1 MNGVSRD
8 FYHKRKKGGH
18 PSEASLYRKS
28 EKTMKQGF
36 IIKKQQQLLQNVHM
50 DASVNYMVNGD
61 INIQPCPWEQD
72 KQLTDGRPVHY
83 RANLEVLA
91 DGQTRV
97 KAKRTGS
104 RGPLYRTLFET
115 AHGTVK
121 IVPQRKHRHPE
132 REQLIV
138 EFKFPRRYGLELTK
152 ALYQQEADEV
162 MSYFKTR
169 KEDCLWNQQ

>member
-1 MNGVSRD
+1 
-8 FYHKRKKGGH
+8 
-18 PSEASLYRKS
+18 
-28 EKTMKQGF
+28 MKPE
-36 IIKKQQQLLQNVHM
+36 IIRQKQLLLQNVQM
-50 DASVNYMVNGD
+50 DGSVNYLVNGD
-61 INIQPCPWEQD
+61 INIQPCPWED
-72 KQLTDGRPVHY
+72 EKQVTEGRPVYY

-104 RGPLYRTLFET
+104 RGPLYQTLFET
-115 AHGTVK
+115 AHGVVK
-121 IVPQRKHRHPE
+121 IVPQRKLRHPE

-152 ALYQQEADEV
+152 KLYEEEADQV

>member
-1 MNGVSRD
+1 
-8 FYHKRKKGGH
+8 
-18 PSEASLYRKS
+18 
-28 EKTMKQGF
+28 MKPE
-36 IIKKQQQLLQNVHM
+36 IIRQKQLLLQNVQM
-50 DASVNYMVNGD
+50 DGSINYLVNGD
-61 INIQPCPWEQD
+61 INIQPCPWED
-72 KQLTDGRPVHY
+72 EKQVTEGRPVYY

-104 RGPLYRTLFET
+104 RGPLYQTLFET

-121 IVPQRKHRHPE
+121 IVPQRKQRHPS

-152 ALYQQEADEV
+152 KLYEEEADQV

>member
-1 MNGVSRD
+1 
-8 FYHKRKKGGH
+8 
-18 PSEASLYRKS
+18 
-28 EKTMKQGF
+28 MKPE
-36 IIKKQQQLLQNVHM
+36 IIRQKQLLLQNVQM
-50 DASVNYMVNGD
+50 DGSVNYLVNGD
-61 INIQPCPWEQD
+61 INIQPCPWED
-72 KQLTDGRPVHY
+72 EKQVTEGRPVYY

-97 KAKRTGS
+97 KAKRMGS
-104 RGPLYRTLFET
+104 RGPLYQTLFET
-115 AHGTVK
+115 AHGAVK
-121 IVPQRKHRHPE
+121 IVPQRKQRHPE

-152 ALYQQEADEV
+152 KLYEEEADQV

>member
-1 MNGVSRD
+1 M
-8 FYHKRKKGGH
+8 KK
-18 PSEASLYRKS
+18 EFLTK
-28 EKTMKQGF
+28 
-36 IIKKQQQLLQNVHM
+36 QLLQQNVQM
-50 DASVNYMVNGD
+50 DGSINYMVNGD

-72 KQLTDGRPVHY
+72 KQVTEGRPVY
-83 RANLEVLA
+83 YQANLEVMA

-97 KAKRTGS
+97 KTKRTGS
-104 RGPLYRTLFET
+104 RGPLYQTLFET

-121 IVPQRKHRHPE
+121 IVPQRKQRHPE

-152 ALYQQEADEV
+152 KLYEEESDQI

>member
-1 MNGVSRD
+1 M
-8 FYHKRKKGGH
+8 RK
-18 PSEASLYRKS
+18 EFL
-28 EKTMKQGF
+28 TKQL
-36 IIKKQQQLLQNVHM
+36 LLQNVQM
-50 DASVNYMVNGD
+50 DGNVNYLVNGD

-72 KQLTDGRPVHY
+72 KQVTEGRPVYY
-83 RANLEVLA
+83 RANLEVMA

-97 KAKRTGS
+97 KTKRTGS
-104 RGPLYRTLFET
+104 RGPLYQTLFET

-121 IVPQRKHRHPE
+121 IVPQRKQRHPE

-152 ALYQQEADEV
+152 KLYDEESDQI

>member
-1 MNGVSRD
+1 M
-8 FYHKRKKGGH
+8 RK
-18 PSEASLYRKS
+18 EFL
-28 EKTMKQGF
+28 TKQL
-36 IIKKQQQLLQNVHM
+36 LLQNVQM
-50 DASVNYMVNGD
+50 DGSVNYLVNGD

-72 KQLTDGRPVHY
+72 KQVTDGRPVYY
-83 RANLEVLA
+83 RANLEVMA

-97 KAKRTGS
+97 KTKRTGS
-104 RGPLYRTLFET
+104 RGPLYQTLFET

-152 ALYQQEADEV
+152 KLYKEESDQI

>member
-1 MNGVSRD
+1 MATLLKLRSTENQ
-8 FYHKRKKGGH
+8 
-18 PSEASLYRKS
+18 
-28 EKTMKQGF
+28 KTMKQGF

>member
-1 MNGVSRD
+1 
-8 FYHKRKKGGH
+8 
-18 PSEASLYRKS
+18 
-28 EKTMKQGF
+28 MKPE
-36 IIKKQQQLLQNVHM
+36 IIRQKQLLLQNVQM
-50 DASVNYMVNGD
+50 DGSVNYLVNGD
-61 INIQPCPWEQD
+61 INIQPCPWED
-72 KQLTDGRPVHY
+72 EKQVTEGRPVYY

-104 RGPLYRTLFET
+104 RGPLYQTLFET
-115 AHGTVK
+115 AHGVVK
-121 IVPQRKHRHPE
+121 IVPQRKQRHPE

-152 ALYQQEADEV
+152 KLYEEEADQE

>member
-1 MNGVSRD
+1 M
-8 FYHKRKKGGH
+8 RK
-18 PSEASLYRKS
+18 EFL
-28 EKTMKQGF
+28 TKQL
-36 IIKKQQQLLQNVHM
+36 LLQNVQM
-50 DASVNYMVNGD
+50 DGSINYMVNGD

-72 KQLTDGRPVHY
+72 KQVTEGRPVYY
-83 RANLEVLA
+83 RANLEVLP

-97 KAKRTGS
+97 KAKRTG
-104 RGPLYRTLFET
+104 RIGPLYQTLFET

-121 IVPQRKHRHPE
+121 IVPQRKQRHPE

-152 ALYQQEADEV
+152 KLYEEESDQI

>member
-1 MNGVSRD
+1 
-8 FYHKRKKGGH
+8 
-18 PSEASLYRKS
+18 
-28 EKTMKQGF
+28 MKPE
-36 IIKKQQQLLQNVHM
+36 IIRQKQLLLQNVQM
-50 DASVNYMVNGD
+50 DGSVNYLVNGD
-61 INIQPCPWEQD
+61 INIQPCPWED
-72 KQLTDGRPVHY
+72 EKQVTEGRPVCY

-104 RGPLYRTLFET
+104 RGPLYQTLFET
-115 AHGTVK
+115 PHGVVK
-121 IVPQRKHRHPE
+121 IVPQRKQRHPE

-152 ALYQQEADEV
+152 KLYEEEADQV

>member
-1 MNGVSRD
+1 
-8 FYHKRKKGGH
+8 
-18 PSEASLYRKS
+18 
-28 EKTMKQGF
+28 MKQGF
-36 IIKKQQQLLQNVHM
+36 IIKKQQQLLQNVQM

-97 KAKRTGS
+97 KAKRAGS

>member
-1 MNGVSRD
+1 MSEGSLASENGQISALALSHNSKSD
-8 FYHKRKKGGH
+8 F
-18 PSEASLYRKS
+18 
-28 EKTMKQGF
+28 MKPT
-36 IIKKQQQLLQNVHM
+36 IISKKQLLVQNVQK
-50 DASVNYMVNGD
+50 DASVNYMINGD

-72 KQLTDGRPVHY
+72 KQVTEGRPVYY
-83 RANLEVLA
+83 RANLEVMA

-97 KAKRTGS
+97 KTKRTGS
-104 RGPLYRTLFET
+104 RGPLYQTLFET

-121 IVPQRKHRHPE
+121 IVPQRKQRHPE

-152 ALYQQEADEV
+152 ALYQEESDQV

>member
-1 MNGVSRD
+1 M
-8 FYHKRKKGGH
+8 KK
-18 PSEASLYRKS
+18 EFL
-28 EKTMKQGF
+28 TKQL
-36 IIKKQQQLLQNVHM
+36 LLQNVQM
-50 DASVNYMVNGD
+50 DGSVNYLVNGD

-72 KQLTDGRPVHY
+72 KQVTDGRPVY
-83 RANLEVLA
+83 YQANLEVMA

-97 KAKRTGS
+97 KTRRTGS
-104 RGPLYRTLFET
+104 RGPLYQTLFET

-121 IVPQRKHRHPE
+121 IVPQRKQRHPE

-152 ALYQQEADEV
+152 KLYEEESDQI

>member
-1 MNGVSRD
+1 M
-8 FYHKRKKGGH
+8 RK
-18 PSEASLYRKS
+18 EFL
-28 EKTMKQGF
+28 TKQL
-36 IIKKQQQLLQNVHM
+36 LLQNVQM
-50 DASVNYMVNGD
+50 DGRVNYLVNGD

-72 KQLTDGRPVHY
+72 KQVTEGRPVYY
-83 RANLEVLA
+83 RANLEVMA

-97 KAKRTGS
+97 KTKRTGS
-104 RGPLYRTLFET
+104 RGPLYQTLFET

-121 IVPQRKHRHPE
+121 IVPQRKQRHPE

-152 ALYQQEADEV
+152 KLYKEESDQI

>member
-1 MNGVSRD
+1 
-8 FYHKRKKGGH
+8 
-18 PSEASLYRKS
+18 
-28 EKTMKQGF
+28 MKPE
-36 IIKKQQQLLQNVHM
+36 IIRQKQLLLQNVQM
-50 DASVNYMVNGD
+50 DGSVNYLVNGD
-61 INIQPCPWEQD
+61 INIQPCPWED
-72 KQLTDGRPVHY
+72 EKQVTEGCPVYY

-104 RGPLYRTLFET
+104 RGPLYQTLFET
-115 AHGTVK
+115 AHGVVK
-121 IVPQRKHRHPE
+121 IVPQRKQRHPE

-152 ALYQQEADEV
+152 KLYEEEADQV

>member
-1 MNGVSRD
+1 M
-8 FYHKRKKGGH
+8 RK
-18 PSEASLYRKS
+18 EFL
-28 EKTMKQGF
+28 TKQL
-36 IIKKQQQLLQNVHM
+36 LLQNVQM
-50 DASVNYMVNGD
+50 DGSVNYLVNGD

-72 KQLTDGRPVHY
+72 KQVTEGRPVY
-83 RANLEVLA
+83 YQANLEVMA

-97 KAKRTGS
+97 KTKRTGS
-104 RGPLYRTLFET
+104 RGPLYQTLFET

-121 IVPQRKHRHPE
+121 IVPQRKQRHPE

-152 ALYQQEADEV
+152 KLYEEESDQI

-169 KEDCLWNQQ
+169 KENCLWNQQ

>member
-1 MNGVSRD
+1 
-8 FYHKRKKGGH
+8 
-18 PSEASLYRKS
+18 
-28 EKTMKQGF
+28 MKQGF
-36 IIKKQQQLLQNVHM
+36 IIKKKQQQLLQNVHM

-121 IVPQRKHRHPE
+121 IVPQRKYRHPE

-138 EFKFPRRYGLELTK
+138 EFRFPRRYGLELTK

>member
-1 MNGVSRD
+1 M
-8 FYHKRKKGGH
+8 KK
-18 PSEASLYRKS
+18 EFL
-28 EKTMKQGF
+28 TKQL
-36 IIKKQQQLLQNVHM
+36 LLQNVQM
-50 DASVNYMVNGD
+50 DGSVNYLVNGD
-61 INIQPCPWEQD
+61 INIQPCPWED
-72 KQLTDGRPVHY
+72 EKQVTEGRPVYY
-83 RANLEVLA
+83 RANLEVMA

-97 KAKRTGS
+97 KTKRTGS
-104 RGPLYRTLFET
+104 RGPLYQTLFET

-121 IVPQRKHRHPE
+121 IVPQRKQRHPE

-152 ALYQQEADEV
+152 KLYEEESDQI

>member
-1 MNGVSRD
+1 M
-8 FYHKRKKGGH
+8 RKEFLTK
-18 PSEASLYRKS
+18 
-28 EKTMKQGF
+28 
-36 IIKKQQQLLQNVHM
+36 QLLQQNVQM
-50 DASVNYMVNGD
+50 DGSVNYLVNGD

-72 KQLTDGRPVHY
+72 KQVTEGRPVYY
-83 RANLEVLA
+83 RANLEVMA

-97 KAKRTGS
+97 KTKRTGS
-104 RGPLYRTLFET
+104 RGPLYQTLFET

-121 IVPQRKHRHPE
+121 IVPQRKQRHPE

-152 ALYQQEADEV
+152 KLYEEESDQI

>member
-1 MNGVSRD
+1 M
-8 FYHKRKKGGH
+8 RKEFLTK
-18 PSEASLYRKS
+18 
-28 EKTMKQGF
+28 
-36 IIKKQQQLLQNVHM
+36 QLLQQNVQM
-50 DASVNYMVNGD
+50 DGSINYMVNGD

-72 KQLTDGRPVHY
+72 KQVTDGRPVYY
-83 RANLEVLA
+83 RANLEVMA

-97 KAKRTGS
+97 KTKRTGS
-104 RGPLYRTLFET
+104 RGPLYQTLFET

-121 IVPQRKHRHPE
+121 IVPQRKQRHPE

-152 ALYQQEADEV
+152 KLYEEESDQV
-162 MSYFKTR
+162 MSYLKTR

>member
-1 MNGVSRD
+1 M
-8 FYHKRKKGGH
+8 KK
-18 PSEASLYRKS
+18 EFL
-28 EKTMKQGF
+28 TKQL
-36 IIKKQQQLLQNVHM
+36 LLQNVQM
-50 DASVNYMVNGD
+50 DGSVNYLVNGD
-61 INIQPCPWEQD
+61 INIQPCPWED
-72 KQLTDGRPVHY
+72 EKQVTEGRPVYY

-104 RGPLYRTLFET
+104 RGPLYQTLFET

-121 IVPQRKHRHPE
+121 IVPQRKQRHPE

-152 ALYQQEADEV
+152 KLYAEESDQV
-162 MSYFKTR
+162 MSYLKTR

>member
-1 MNGVSRD
+1 M
-8 FYHKRKKGGH
+8 RK
-18 PSEASLYRKS
+18 EFL
-28 EKTMKQGF
+28 TKQL
-36 IIKKQQQLLQNVHM
+36 LLQNVQM
-50 DASVNYMVNGD
+50 DGSVNYLVNGD

-72 KQLTDGRPVHY
+72 KQVTEGRPVY
-83 RANLEVLA
+83 YQANLEVMA

-104 RGPLYRTLFET
+104 RGPLYQTLFET

-121 IVPQRKHRHPE
+121 IVPQRKQRHPE
-132 REQLIV
+132 REQMIV

-152 ALYQQEADEV
+152 KLYKEESDQI

>member
-1 MNGVSRD
+1 M
-8 FYHKRKKGGH
+8 RK
-18 PSEASLYRKS
+18 EFL
-28 EKTMKQGF
+28 TKQL
-36 IIKKQQQLLQNVHM
+36 LLQNVQM
-50 DASVNYMVNGD
+50 DGSVNYLVNGD

-72 KQLTDGRPVHY
+72 KQVTEGRPVYY
-83 RANLEVLA
+83 RANLEVMA

-97 KAKRTGS
+97 KTKRTGS
-104 RGPLYRTLFET
+104 RGPLYQTLFET

-152 ALYQQEADEV
+152 KLYEEESDQI

>member
-1 MNGVSRD
+1 M
-8 FYHKRKKGGH
+8 RK
-18 PSEASLYRKS
+18 EFL
-28 EKTMKQGF
+28 TKQL
-36 IIKKQQQLLQNVHM
+36 LLQNVQM
-50 DASVNYMVNGD
+50 DGSVNYLVNGD

-72 KQLTDGRPVHY
+72 KQVTEGRPVYY
-83 RANLEVLA
+83 RANLEVMA

-97 KAKRTGS
+97 KARRTGS
-104 RGPLYRTLFET
+104 RGPLYQTLFET

-121 IVPQRKHRHPE
+121 IVPQRKQRHPE

-152 ALYQQEADEV
+152 KLYEEESDQI

-169 KEDCLWNQQ
+169 KENCLWNQQ

>member
-1 MNGVSRD
+1 M
-8 FYHKRKKGGH
+8 KK
-18 PSEASLYRKS
+18 EFL
-28 EKTMKQGF
+28 TKQL
-36 IIKKQQQLLQNVHM
+36 LLQNVQM
-50 DASVNYMVNGD
+50 DGSINYMVNGD

-72 KQLTDGRPVHY
+72 KQLTDGRPVRY

-152 ALYQQEADEV
+152 KLYEEEADQV

>member
-1 MNGVSRD
+1 
-8 FYHKRKKGGH
+8 
-18 PSEASLYRKS
+18 
-28 EKTMKQGF
+28 MKPE
-36 IIKKQQQLLQNVHM
+36 IIRQKQLLLQNVQM
-50 DASVNYMVNGD
+50 DGSVNYLVNGD
-61 INIQPCPWEQD
+61 INIQPCPWED
-72 KQLTDGRPVHY
+72 EKQVTEGRPVYY

-104 RGPLYRTLFET
+104 RGPLYQTLFET
-115 AHGTVK
+115 AHGVVK
-121 IVPQRKHRHPE
+121 IVPQRKQRHPE

-138 EFKFPRRYGLELTK
+138 EFKFPRRYELELIK
-152 ALYQQEADEV
+152 KLYEEEADQV

>member
-1 MNGVSRD
+1 
-8 FYHKRKKGGH
+8 
-18 PSEASLYRKS
+18 
-28 EKTMKQGF
+28 MKPE
-36 IIKKQQQLLQNVHM
+36 IIRQKQLLLQNVQM
-50 DASVNYMVNGD
+50 DGSVNYLVNGD
-61 INIQPCPWEQD
+61 INIQPCPWED
-72 KQLTDGRPVHY
+72 EKQVTEGRPVYY
-83 RANLEVLA
+83 RANLEVQA

-104 RGPLYRTLFET
+104 RGPLYQTLFET
-115 AHGTVK
+115 AHGVVK
-121 IVPQRKHRHPE
+121 IVPQRKQRHPE

-152 ALYQQEADEV
+152 KLYKEEADQV

>member
-1 MNGVSRD
+1 
-8 FYHKRKKGGH
+8 
-18 PSEASLYRKS
+18 
-28 EKTMKQGF
+28 MKPE
-36 IIKKQQQLLQNVHM
+36 IIRQKQLLLQNVQM
-50 DASVNYMVNGD
+50 DGSVNYLVNGD
-61 INIQPCPWEQD
+61 INIQPCPWED
-72 KQLTDGRPVHY
+72 EKQVTEGRPVYY

-104 RGPLYRTLFET
+104 RGPLYQTPFET
-115 AHGTVK
+115 AHGVVK
-121 IVPQRKHRHPE
+121 IVPQRKQRHPE

-152 ALYQQEADEV
+152 KLYEEEADQV

>member
-1 MNGVSRD
+1 M
-8 FYHKRKKGGH
+8 RK
-18 PSEASLYRKS
+18 EFL
-28 EKTMKQGF
+28 TKQL
-36 IIKKQQQLLQNVHM
+36 LLQNVQM
-50 DASVNYMVNGD
+50 DGSINYMVNGD

-72 KQLTDGRPVHY
+72 KQVTEGRPVYY
-83 RANLEVLA
+83 RANLEVMA

-97 KAKRTGS
+97 KTKRTGS
-104 RGPLYRTLFET
+104 RGPLYQTLFET

-121 IVPQRKHRHPE
+121 IVPQRKQRHPE

-152 ALYQQEADEV
+152 KLYEEESDQI

-169 KEDCLWNQQ
+169 KENCLWNQQ

>member
-1 MNGVSRD
+1 
-8 FYHKRKKGGH
+8 
-18 PSEASLYRKS
+18 
-28 EKTMKQGF
+28 MKQGF
-36 IIKKQQQLLQNVHM
+36 IIKKKQQLLQNVHM

-61 INIQPCPWEQD
+61 INILPCPWEQD
-72 KQLTDGRPVHY
+72 KPLTDARPVYY

-104 RGPLYRTLFET
+104 RGPLYQTLFET

>member
-1 MNGVSRD
+1 M
-8 FYHKRKKGGH
+8 RK
-18 PSEASLYRKS
+18 EFL
-28 EKTMKQGF
+28 TKQL
-36 IIKKQQQLLQNVHM
+36 LLQNVQM
-50 DASVNYMVNGD
+50 DGSVNYLVNGD

-72 KQLTDGRPVHY
+72 KQVTEGRPVYY
-83 RANLEVLA
+83 RANLEVMA

-97 KAKRTGS
+97 KTKRTGS
-104 RGPLYRTLFET
+104 RGPLYQTLFET

-121 IVPQRKHRHPE
+121 IVPQRKQRHPE

-138 EFKFPRRYGLELTK
+138 EFKFPRRYGLELNK
-152 ALYQQEADEV
+152 KLYEEESDQI